1 MKSISVLKSK
11 PCTSELIYES
21 IKELCEKYRFIGCE
35 CIGKSVMNTDIWSLT
50 LGRGERKVFFN
61 GAHHAN
67 EWITAPLLI
76 NFIADYAKAI
86 ENREE
91 ICGIDARQLFVKKK
105 LCCVPLVNPD
115 GVDLV
120 NGAIDKTSLFF
131 SDARNIARR
140 YPQIPF
146 PSGWKAN
153 ICGTDLNLNYPA
165 LWGEAKRIKYALGIE
180 GPAPENYVGPMPLS
194 EPESRAIYDYTLK
207 NGFYLTLSYH
217 TQGQVIYWKYFD
229 FLPENSEEIA
239 EKLSK
244 ASGYKLEITP
254 RDSGHAGYKDWFIS
268 CYNKPG
274 YTVEAGIGTNPL
286 PLSQFDEIY
295 ADNKPLLTLA
305 LDLA

>member
-1 MKSISVLKSK
+1 MKSIYVLKNK
-11 PCTSELIYES
+11 PCTSELILEA

-35 CIGKSVMNTDIWSLT
+35 CIGKSVMGNDIWALT
-50 LGRGERKVFFN
+50 VGRGDKKVFFN

-76 NFIADYAKAI
+76 NFISDYAEAI
-86 ENREE
+86 ENQTE
-91 ICGIDARQLFVKKK
+91 ICETDARQLFAKKK
-105 LCCVPLVNPD
+105 LYCVPLVNPD

-120 NGAIDKTSLFF
+120 NNALDKTSLFY

-140 YPQIPF
+140 YPNIPF

-153 ICGTDLNLNYPA
+153 LNGTDLNLNYPA
-165 LWGEAKRIKYALGIE
+165 MWGEAKRIKFALGIE
-180 GPAPENYVGPMPLS
+180 RPAPENYVGPMPLS
-194 EPESRAIYDYTLK
+194 EPESRAVYDYTLQ
-207 NGFYLTLSYH
+207 NGFHLTLSYH
-217 TQGQVIYWKYFD
+217 TQGKVVYWKYLD
-229 FLPENSEEIA
+229 YLPENSGEIA

-254 RDSGHAGYKDWFIS
+254 RDSAHAGYKDWFIS
-268 CYNKPG
+268 CYNRPG
-274 YTVEAGIGTNPL
+274 YTVEAGFGTNPL
-286 PLSQFDEIY
+286 PLTQFDEIY